1 MKTLSIK
8 DTAKILNKTEQFTR
22 LGLQRGI
29 LPFGHT
35 IKMEKEYSYII
46 YKKKLEDY
54 IGEVKLD
61 EI

>member
-1 MKTLSIK
+1 MKTLTVKQTSE
-8 DTAKILNKTEQFTR
+8 ILGQPEQLIR
-22 LGLQRGI
+22 VGLQRGI
-29 LPFGHT
+29 LPFGHA
-35 IKMEKEYSYII
+35 IKMEKQFSYII